1 MKAENKEN
9 ILKSVREKGHCICK
23 GKTIQMTDYFLSET
37 TEDKKNGHTRK
48 ELSLSILYPTK
59 ISFRNEREIKT
70 LSNEKKLRESVI
82 KRSPL
87 KN

>member
-1 MKAENKEN
+1 
-9 ILKSVREKGHCICK
+9 
-23 GKTIQMTDYFLSET
+23 MTDYCLSEI
-37 TEDKKNGHTRK
+37 TEDKRNGHNRK

-70 LSNEKKLRESVI
+70 LSNEEKLREFVI